1 MKALPIRLK
10 FALWASALTG
20 VVLAVYSVGTF
31 VNLYHEQ
38 LEAVDLEIEG
48 EARRLLEIYPTELM
62 DISAAEFV
70 RHQPWLAIAHFDGD
84 GQMIIHSPQLPES
97 LARAALTEKRIH
109 TAHMGNS
116 SWRIG
121 VWSQGKETIVAAYD
135 LEEVHDIAIDLILS
149 YAFSLPLVLL
159 VAGFGGWWV
168 SGRALAP
175 VRELSTAAERIHAS
189 KLYHRVTV
197 PATVDDIQRL
207 ALVMNAMFGR
217 LESSFNQAQRFA
229 ADASHELRTP
239 LTIMRAEVEQ
249 LLHSDGLTTGH
260 EAKLLSVQEEIG
272 RLEYITE
279 QLLLLASFDA
289 GKVILKSESVD
300 LSSLAKDACE
310 DAELLSAVKDVRVSV
325 EIAES
330 VKVRGDQVQLRRL
343 LLNLLQN
350 AVTYNHPTGEV
361 ICSVKN
367 EGSVAKIRISNTGS
381 GIPREMHPRIFERFF
396 RGDPSRTV
404 RQGHGLGLSL
414 CKEIVM
420 AHSGEIMLVVSRPEW
435 TEFMVTLPQS
445 AAKAAT

>member
-1 MKALPIRLK
+1 MKALSIRLK

-20 VVLAVYSVGTF
+20 VVLAFYSVGTF

-48 EARRLLEIYPTELM
+48 EARHLLELHPTGLM
-62 DISAAEFV
+62 DKSAAEVV
-70 RHQPWLAIAHFDGD
+70 RHQPWLAIAHFAED
-84 GQMIIHSPQLPES
+84 GQIKIHSPQMPES
-97 LARAALTEKRIH
+97 LARAALTEKRLH
-109 TAHMGNS
+109 TAHVGNS

-121 VWSQGKETIVAAYD
+121 VWNRGKETFVVAYD
-135 LEEVHDIAIDLILS
+135 LEEVHDIVVDLILS
-149 YAFSLPLVLL
+149 YALSLPVVLL
-159 VAGFGGWWV
+159 IAGVGGWWV

-175 VRELSTAAERIHAS
+175 VRELSTAAERVQAS
-189 KLYHRVTV
+189 KLHHRVTV
-197 PATVDDIQRL
+197 PAAVDEIQRL
-207 ALVMNAMFGR
+207 ALVLNAMFGR

-239 LTIMRAEVEQ
+239 LTIMRGEVEH
-249 LLHSDGLTTGH
+249 LLHSDGLMNGQ

-272 RLEYITE
+272 RLERITE

-289 GKVILKSESVD
+289 GKVVLKSELVD
-300 LSSLAKDACE
+300 FSALAKEACE

-325 EIAES
+325 EIAEG
-330 VKVRGDQVQLRRL
+330 VKVRGNQVQLRRL

-350 AVTYNHPTGEV
+350 AVTYNRPAGEV
-361 ICSVKN
+361 VCAVTN

-381 GIPREMHPRIFERFF
+381 GIPPEMHPRIFERFF
-396 RGDPSRTV
+396 RADPSRTV

-414 CKEIVM
+414 CKEIVL
-420 AHSGEIMLVVSRPEW
+420 AHGGEIKLVVSRPEW
-435 TEFMVTLPQS
+435 TEFLVILPQS